1 MDVGRESRS
10 STPPQNHPW
19 RQKQPTASP
28 SESGV
33 TSRRV
38 SGELTRS
45 HADTPAATAGRKPR
59 TIACDRCRKIR
70 KKCDGTR
77 PICSRCSTKGLQ
89 CVYTPVRLVYSTST
103 TTGHPE
109 EEELGV
115 SAVPPAADHLGHT
128 HPHTQNNLTHPQF
141 MKPPAHQTTVSDP
154 ASAQLSCLPFPQ
166 HGAPC
171 FPFIQHQRQAT
182 TYPIHT
188 QNPAGHIA
196 KTAPNVLQRRVSD
209 VSGSSGP
216 SKETPMKSTS
226 KAPIHLPSTRPV
238 SCEGCRQQK
247 RKCDKL
253 RPRCSL
259 CSTRKVPC
267 TYTVTAKRSLEESL
281 GAINKTS
288 LVQTTKKKP
297 MYIASAPDATTT
309 HTPGTHT
316 ENPDERNLMTNSNVY
331 TRARID
337 SIGGGSASGGAGSDG
352 WCPSVSQGSSDR
364 LDHLPNSAVACA
376 ELSSACSLKS
386 TWLQVMLE

>member
-10 STPPQNHPW
+10 STPPQNHPQ

-33 TSRRV
+33 QSRHV
-38 SGELTRS
+38 SRELNHS
-45 HADTPAATAGRKPR
+45 HDDTPTATAARKPR

-77 PICSRCSTKGLQ
+77 PICSRCSTKGQ
-89 CVYTPVRLVYSTST
+89 HCAYTPVRLVFSTST

-109 EEELGV
+109 EEELDV
-115 SAVPPAADHLGHT
+115 SAVPLAADHLGHT

-154 ASAQLSCLPFPQ
+154 SFSQLSCLPFPQ
-166 HGAPC
+166 HGAPS
-171 FPFIQHQRQAT
+171 FPFNQHHAT
-182 TYPIHT
+182 TYPIHM
-188 QNPAGHIA
+188 QNSAGHIA
-196 KTAPNVLQRRVSD
+196 KPVPDVLQRRTSN

-226 KAPIHLPSTRPV
+226 KAPIHLPLTRPV

-259 CSTRKVPC
+259 CITRKVPC
-267 TYTVTAKRSLEESL
+267 TYTITAKRRLEESL
-281 GAINKTS
+281 CAINNNNP
-288 LVQTTKKKP
+288 VQTTKKKP
-297 MYIASAPDATTT
+297 MYIAWAPDATTT
-309 HTPGTHT
+309 HTPGTQFHT

-352 WCPSVSQGSSDR
+352 WCPSVSQGSSDQ
-364 LDHLPNSAVACA
+364 LGHLPNAAVACT
-376 ELSSACSLKS
+376 ELSSLSKS